1 MSRHVAYWKCQS
13 GMVLL
18 DPDKVALNSTLE
30 IERLTASMEITE
42 AKQSHVSAHA
52 DEKTKHVAW
61 TSIGLV
67 LLCTVIGAGA
77 QFLFRYGTT
86 NASEDGLLNI
96 LINWPVLVGYLGL
109 AVNTGLLVLALRNG
123 QLSIL
128 YPIIALTYV
137 WVTLLS
143 PVLFGEIINI
153 SKVVGI
159 GLIVLGVWFIG
170 LGSRT

>member
-1 MSRHVAYWKCQS
+1 
-13 GMVLL
+13 MVRLY
-18 DPDKVALNSTLE
+18 PDKVALRFTLAIGRLTVSLE
-30 IERLTASMEITE
+30 IKE
-42 AKQSHVSAHA
+42 ARQSHVSAHA
-52 DEKTKHVAW
+52 EEKTKHVAW

-77 QFLFRYGTT
+77 QFLFRYGTN
-86 NASEDGLLNI
+86 NASEGSLLNI
-96 LINWPVLVGYLGL
+96 LINWPVLAGYFCL
-109 AVNTGLLVLALRNG
+109 AINTGLLVLALRNG
-123 QLSIL
+123 QLSVL

-159 GLIVLGVWFIG
+159 GLIVFGVWFIG